1 MMTKMID
8 VINLDGLTPTDYR
21 NENGDI
27 IATVVLNDGDI
38 DICPN
43 CGGKLYKHGQRS
55 NTFADL
61 PIQNQPVKLEVVR
74 PRYRCKDCHALVT
87 ANLEFI
93 DDKRRA
99 SHRLVEYIQNN
110 CLEKTFSELA
120 DNTGLAVNT
129 IKSITLDYISELEKT
144 VLFETP
150 TILGVDEITILD
162 TKRTALLNLSMNC
175 LFNILPKTNPTCF
188 LSFLRELSDRN
199 KVEWVIGNKNLLK
212 IEKDIK
218 QILPNADLI
227 IIGESENKLI
237 ENYKQSHEQLNQ
249 ISLNLTRNY
258 SFEVIRAKLL
268 YNKFSRYVGSIN
280 SQKNTQIEYGA
291 NLNTTFENLI
301 NN

>member
-1 MMTKMID
+1 MTKMID

-120 DNTGLAVNT
+120 NNTGLSVNT
-129 IKSITLDYISELEKT
+129 VKSITLDYISELEKT

-150 TILGVDEITILD
+150 TILGIDEISILD
-162 TKRTALLNLSMNC
+162 AKRVAIVNLSMNC
-175 LFNILPKTNPTCF
+175 LFDILVKNSTPCL
-188 LSFLRELSDRN
+188 LSFLENLKN
-199 KVEWVIGNKNLLK
+199 KDSVEWVVGSQNLLK
-212 IEKDIK
+212 YKKEINKF
-218 QILPNADLI
+218 LPNAELLVANSSD
-227 IIGESENKLI
+227 NKLI
-237 ENYKQSHEQLNQ
+237 ENYNHSHNQLNL
-249 ISLNLTRNY
+249 ISSRLTRNY
-258 SFEVIRAKLL
+258 SFDVIRARLL
-268 YNKFSRYVGSIN
+268 YNKFGRFVSSL
-280 SQKNTQIEYGA
+280 STKNLKREYGS
-291 NLNTTFENLI
+291 NLKTILENLY
-301 NN
+301 

>member
-120 DNTGLAVNT
+120 NNTGLSVNT
-129 IKSITLDYISELEKT
+129 VKSITLDYISELEKT

-150 TILGVDEITILD
+150 TILGIDEISILD
-162 TKRTALLNLSMNC
+162 AKRVAIVNLSMNC
-175 LFNILPKTNPTCF
+175 LFDILVKNSTPCL
-188 LSFLRELSDRN
+188 LSFLENLKN
-199 KVEWVIGNKNLLK
+199 KDSVEWVVGSQNLLK
-212 IEKDIK
+212 YKKEINKF
-218 QILPNADLI
+218 LPNAELLVANSSD
-227 IIGESENKLI
+227 NKLI
-237 ENYKQSHEQLNQ
+237 ENYNHSHNQLNL
-249 ISLNLTRNY
+249 ISSRLTRNY
-258 SFEVIRAKLL
+258 SFDVIRARLL
-268 YNKFSRYVGSIN
+268 YNKFGRFVSSL
-280 SQKNTQIEYGA
+280 STKNLKREYGS
-291 NLNTTFENLI
+291 NLKTILENLY
-301 NN
+301 

>member
-1 MMTKMID
+1 MID
-8 VINLDGLTPTDYR
+8 VIKLQGVTPIDYR

-27 IATVVLNDGDI
+27 IATVVLNDGEI

-61 PIQNQPVKLEVVR
+61 PIQNQPVKLEVIR

-120 DNTGLAVNT
+120 ENTGLAVNT
-129 IKSITLDYISELEKT
+129 IKSITLDYISQLEKT
-144 VLFETP
+144 VQFETP
-150 TILGVDEITILD
+150 TILGVNELTILD
-162 TKRTALLNLSMNC
+162 TKRTAVTNLSMNC
-175 LFNILPKTNPTCF
+175 LFDILPKTNHTCI